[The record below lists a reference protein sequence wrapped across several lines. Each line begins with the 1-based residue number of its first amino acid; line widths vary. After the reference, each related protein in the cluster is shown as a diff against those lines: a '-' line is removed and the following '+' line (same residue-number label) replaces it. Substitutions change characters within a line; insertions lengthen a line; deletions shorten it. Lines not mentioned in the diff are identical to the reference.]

1 MNHLQKQKTIQKFTE
16 TEDSRYIYQNEQDKA
31 CFSHGMAFG
40 DFRDW
45 NRKRTFDK
53 ILRDAAFNIAKIC
66 KYDGYQMS
74 FDSMAFLIKKTLVVL
89 LKIKIWQARFL
100 WI

>member
-40 DFRDW
+40 DFRD
-45 NRKRTFDK
+45 
-53 ILRDAAFNIAKIC
+53 
-66 KYDGYQMS
+66 
-74 FDSMAFLIKKTLVVL
+74 
-89 LKIKIWQARFL
+89 
-100 WI
+100 